1 MHFHYGPKA
10 TKTKPTLRIPG
21 DLCWVW
27 LLNVLFPSPSRLFI
41 LSLRLSLQFWR
52 FVMQIS
58 APAPLCPRVISHLCS
73 NRCVQEQPWS
83 GSKWWQ
89 LALYHSTEPSQVTHR
104 WKINMTVNKHVNICL
119 HKTVRVFDVTK
130 EKKHPLHSPNSSIFT

>member
-1 MHFHYGPKA
+1 MISSVMECIFTTDQKQQ
-10 TKTKPTLRIPG
+10 KQS
-21 DLCWVW
+21 
-27 LLNVLFPSPSRLFI
+27 LLYESLEICVESRLFI

-104 WKINMTVNKHVNICL
+104 
-119 HKTVRVFDVTK
+119 
-130 EKKHPLHSPNSSIFT
+130 